1 LSATI
6 TVETVGAA
14 RESAT
19 VFRLRINDK
28 MVGEG
33 LTADQAHLLVGN
45 ALKRVSTLGKQPMGM
60 LLERL
65 NASDSGELEPGRAHR
80 HP

>member
-6 TVETVGAA
+6 TVEALGAP
-14 RESAT
+14 RETAM
-19 VFRLRINDK
+19 VFRLRVND
-28 MVGEG
+28 MTVGEG

-45 ALKRVSTLGKQPMGM
+45 ALKRVSSLSKEPMGN

-65 NASDSGELEPGRAHR
+65 NASDSGAIEPGRVHR

>member
-1 LSATI
+1 MSATI
-6 TVETVGAA
+6 TVEAVGAA
-14 RESAT
+14 RDSAM
-19 VFRLRINDK
+19 VFRLRVNDRT
-28 MVGEG
+28 VGEG

-45 ALKRVSTLGKQPMGM
+45 ALKRVSLPTGDPLGK

-65 NASDSGELEPGRAHR
+65 NASDSGEFESGRGHR